1 MPIRDSKLLSIFILH
16 PLENRMNRQIHRSSF
31 AAAASLAL
39 LVPTTQ
45 AGDLPDTQMVD
56 WSLVTLLGSGTAQD
70 PFVFDECRLGQVEV
84 VYTNV
89 QIPGI
94 ITNFTSEP
102 QLGLGEPGNGPG
114 IITLSWSNPATSLD
128 VRVIDLD
135 LSETDSFTIPDG
147 TTLTLVRDNPL
158 DGNDFL
164 DGLVMRSGG
173 GDLPNGND
181 ENYATLR
188 IEGQPFTSVSIA
200 FNRPGSGSGGSAIS
214 FGNAQV
220 IPRCLPDLDANCVL
234 NFFDVSRFI
243 SLYTS
248 RDPQVDFTGDG
259 EFNFFDV
266 SMFISAFNAGC
277 P

>member
-1 MPIRDSKLLSIFILH
+1 MCLMSSKLSLVSLLILAP
-16 PLENRMNRQIHRSSF
+16 PLN
-31 AAAASLAL
+31 
-39 LVPTTQ
+39 
-45 AGDLPDTQMVD
+45 AGELPDGQMVD
-56 WSLVTLLGSGTAQD
+56 WSLVTLVGSGTEAD

-84 VYTNV
+84 VYTPNV

-102 QLGLGEPGNGPG
+102 QLGLGESGNGPG
-114 IITLSWSNPATSLD
+114 IITLSWSNPATALEI
-128 VRVIDLD
+128 RCIDLD

-158 DGNDFL
+158 DASDFL
-164 DGLVMRSGG
+164 DELVMRAGAP
-173 GDLPNGND
+173 DLPNGND
-181 ENYATLR
+181 ENYAALR
-188 IEGQPFTSVSIA
+188 IEGEPFTTFSIA
-200 FNRPGSGSGGSAIS
+200 FNRPGGGSGGSAIT

-234 NFFDVSRFI
+234 NFFDISRFI
-243 SLYTS
+243 QLFTQ
-248 RDPQVDFTGDG
+248 RDPQVDFTNDG

-266 SMFISAFNAGC
+266 SAFISAFSQGC

>member
-1 MPIRDSKLLSIFILH
+1 MCKALH
-16 PLENRMNRQIHRSSF
+16 
-31 AAAASLAL
+31 AAAIGASLFIASPL
-39 LVPTTQ
+39 L
-45 AGDLPDTQMVD
+45 AGGLPDSQMVD
-56 WSLVTLLGSGTAQD
+56 WSLVTLLGSGTDAD
-70 PFVFDECRLGQVEV
+70 PFVFDECRLGRVEI
-84 VYTNV
+84 VYTANV

-102 QLGLGEPGNGPG
+102 QLGLGESGNGPG
-114 IITLSWSNPATSLD
+114 IITLSWSNPATALEI
-128 VRVIDLD
+128 RCIDLD

-158 DGNDFL
+158 DASDFL
-164 DGLVMRSGG
+164 DGLVMRAGAP
-173 GDLPNGND
+173 DQPNGND
-181 ENYATLR
+181 ENYAALR
-188 IEGQPFTSVSIA
+188 IEGEAFTSFSIA
-200 FNRPGSGSGGSAIS
+200 FNRPGSGSGGSAIT

-243 SLYTS
+243 QLYNNH
-248 RDPQVDFTGDG
+248 DPQVDFTKDG

-266 SMFISAFNAGC
+266 SVFIGAFNAGC

>member
-1 MPIRDSKLLSIFILH
+1 
-16 PLENRMNRQIHRSSF
+16 MNRPIHRSCF
-31 AAAASLAL
+31 AAAATLAL
-39 LVPTTQ
+39 LVPPTQ

-70 PFVFDECRLGQVEV
+70 PFVFDECRLGRVEV

-102 QLGLGEPGNGPG
+102 QLGLGESGSGPG
-114 IITLSWSNPATSLD
+114 IVTVSWSNPATALE
-128 VRVIDLD
+128 VRCFDLD
-135 LSETDSFTIPDG
+135 LSETDAFTIEDG

-158 DGNDFL
+158 DANDFL
-164 DGLVMRSGG
+164 DGLVMRAGAP
-173 GDLPNGND
+173 DQPNGND
-181 ENYATLR
+181 ENYAALR
-188 IEGQPFTSVSIA
+188 IECDEFTSFSIA
-200 FNRPGSGSGGSAIS
+200 FNRPGSGGGGSAIT

-266 SMFISAFNAGC
+266 SIFISAFNAGC